1 MMRAKVL
8 FLFGLACTGVLSART
23 VALWPLEV
31 TADGRFDGRCA
42 IDSQNDLG
50 AIDESWR
57 VDAGTGWALPPNPDA
72 SPLRIR
78 EALNS
83 RGVAYANSAT
93 RGVICNDVTGR
104 RLGRDR
110 DFTIEGW
117 FKLDALPE
125 QDKFGVV
132 VTAFNQ
138 TNDSKHRWTLT
149 LRRRP
154 SESYACTWILWAN
167 GGTDTVFSAY
177 ESVEASE
184 AALLGKWIHLAL
196 VHTALKGRR
205 DGWSLYLDG
214 EKVGETLSFP
224 GGEESYVNGSIDLF
238 GRRTNTDNNLLG
250 AFDYWRISDTCLEP
264 SQFLNAGGGPGTR
277 IGNDTV
283 AYWPLDVTPNGG
295 VDGRDAVGES
305 PLTGGIGFL
314 GMSSFRAC
322 RAGASEA
329 CAFAGNPPN
338 PTVTLPDGNAGSL
351 QGAATSANIQID
363 GAMLNLGGDF
373 TVEGWFA
380 PRTSDRPKKGGSEQ
394 SVCYLFGT
402 RPDYGKGWNLEYRA
416 CGEKNVSFVIY
427 CKDQTDVALV
437 DNATV
442 SGSYD
447 MANWYDR
454 WHHVALTYDADGGAQ
469 GFGRWE
475 LFIDGTRTGGYD
487 TTRAAE
493 PVTDARP
500 FCPGGRG
507 NVAGRSFQ
515 GKMDCLRVCTAVLA
529 PEQFMCTVNG
539 TGATSV
545 YGLWPLNVAN
555 GVDLDLRDVSGNG
568 RHFANFDSQR
578 ARQQITPVPGEAP
591 VITNPDSTPGFRG
604 DRTKLHGS
612 AGFRKLSGS
621 NQHRS
626 CLVTGSSLVLDALK
640 GRENYTL
647 ECYYKRDAAAT
658 QWQECLFVVCNN
670 ANARV
675 RIFRKADGLYVWE
688 NFGASPD
695 LKDTQIPG
703 TADSDLVAGVW
714 YHIAL
719 VHTMETVDGVE
730 KTMWRVYVDGVLK
743 GTASQTAKVWVD
755 TDFNALAVGG
765 RWFSDNNSVNGN
777 LSSVR
782 LSRVALAPEDFLCAA
797 PKLPAAPTGTAAY
810 WPLDASGAGLGNLAE
825 PGLPLDVE
833 GTAAP
838 QDEKAVP
845 SIPRTSALADLVT
858 GAARRNGGS
867 YALGSAGALRA
878 ETVGNALS
886 LRTPFTVEGWL
897 KWTPG
902 AGTADEDLVVAGDP
916 DGHGV
921 RIFIDKSGATPRLK
935 VKARGLWPCTPWI
948 DTAFDADLSPFANT
962 WTHVA
967 VVYDS
972 SDYTGSWTL
981 YADGKPLGAK
991 IYNFYHPSYTDAFAV
1006 THLRLG
1012 STSAPLSG
1020 VVDMWRVTMSALTP
1034 AEFLWDTPK
1043 GATIFIR

>member
-1 MMRAKVL
+1 MMKARDI
-8 FLFGLACTGVLSART
+8 FLVCLAVAGVASART
-23 VALWPLEV
+23 VALWPLEA
-31 TADGRFDGRCA
+31 TANGGFDGRCA
-42 IDSQNDLG
+42 IDYQNDLS
-50 AIDESWR
+50 AVNNVWR
-57 VDAGTGWALPPNPDA
+57 MGAGTGWALPPNPDA
-72 SPLRIR
+72 SPLAVR
-78 EALNS
+78 EALNGLAVVCTNNTTK
-83 RGVAYANSAT
+83 GV
-93 RGVICNDVTGR
+93 VCNDVTGR

-117 FKLDALPE
+117 FKLDALPA

-132 VTAFNQ
+132 VAAFNQ
-138 TNDSKHRWTLT
+138 NNDSRHRWTLT
-149 LRRRP
+149 LRRRS
-154 SESYACTWILWAN
+154 SEAYACTWILWAQ
-167 GGTDTVFSAY
+167 GGSDTVFSAY
-177 ESVEASE
+177 ESAEASE
-184 AALLGKWIHLAL
+184 AALVGKWIHLAL
-196 VHTALKGRR
+196 VHTALKGGR

-214 EKVGETLSFP
+214 VKVGDTLTFA
-224 GGEESYVNGSIDLF
+224 GENQSYVNGSIDLF
-238 GRRTNTDNNLLG
+238 GRRTNGENNLLG
-250 AFDYWRISDTCLEP
+250 TFDYWRISDTCLEP
-264 SQFLNAGGGPGTR
+264 SQFLNAGGEGTR

-305 PLTGGIGFL
+305 PLTGGTGFL
-314 GMSSFRAC
+314 NMSAFRTC
-322 RAGASEA
+322 RAGASED
-329 CAFAGNPPN
+329 CAFTGNPPN

-351 QGAATSANIQID
+351 QGAATSANLQID

-380 PRTSDRPKKGGSEQ
+380 PRTCDRPVKGTSQQ

-402 RPDYGKGWNLEYRA
+402 HPDGNKGWNLEYRA
-416 CGEKNVSFVIY
+416 YGEKNVSFVIY
-427 CKDQTDVALV
+427 CMDQSGVLV
-437 DNATV
+437 NNANV
-442 SGSYD
+442 SGAYD

-454 WHHVALTYDADGGAQ
+454 WHHVALTYDADGGAK

-475 LFIDGTRTGGYD
+475 LFIDGVRTGGYSNE
-487 TTRAAE
+487 RAAATI
-493 PVTDARP
+493 TDTRP

-507 NVAGRSFQ
+507 NVADRSFQ
-515 GKMDCLRVCTAVLA
+515 GGMDCLRVCTAVLA
-529 PEQFMCTVNG
+529 PEQFMCTANG
-539 TGATSV
+539 TAATSV

-555 GVDLDLRDVSGNG
+555 GVDLDLTDVSGNG
-568 RHFANFDSQR
+568 RHFASFDSQR
-578 ARQQITPVPGEAP
+578 DRQHVTPVPGEAP
-591 VITNPDSTPGFRG
+591 VITNPDPTPGFRG

-612 AGFRKLSGS
+612 AGLRKLSGS

-626 CLVTGSSLVLDALK
+626 CLVTGSSLVMDALK

-647 ECYYKRDAAAT
+647 ECYYKRDVAT
-658 QWQECLFVVCNN
+658 TQGQECLFVVCNN
-670 ANARV
+670 ASARV

-688 NFGASPD
+688 AVSASPD
-695 LKDTQIPG
+695 LADTKIPG

-719 VHTMETVDGVE
+719 VHTMETVGGVE
-730 KTMWRVYVDGVLK
+730 KTMWRVYVDGALK
-743 GTASQTAKVWVD
+743 GSASQTAKMSVD
-755 TDFNALAVGG
+755 TGFNALAVGG
-765 RWFSDNNSVNGN
+765 RWFADNNSVNGN
-777 LSSVR
+777 VSSVR

-825 PGLPLDVE
+825 AGLPLVVE
-833 GTAAP
+833 GTAVS
-838 QDEKAVP
+838 QDDKARP

-858 GAARRNGGS
+858 GAARRNAGS
-867 YALGSAGALRA
+867 YALGAAGALRA
-878 ETVGNALS
+878 ATVGNALS
-886 LRTPFTVEGWL
+886 LRTPFTVEGWM

-921 RIFIDKSGATPRLK
+921 RIFIDKSGATPRMK

-948 DTAFDADLSPFANT
+948 DAAFDADLTPFAND

-991 IYNFYHPSYTDAFAV
+991 LYNFYHPSYTDAFGV
-1006 THLRLG
+1006 THLRIG
-1012 STSAPLSG
+1012 STVAPFAGS
-1020 VVDMWRVTMSALTP
+1020 VDMWRVTMSALTP
-1034 AEFLWDTPK
+1034 SEFLWDLPK

>member
-1 MMRAKVL
+1 M
-8 FLFGLACTGVLSART
+8 
-23 VALWPLEV
+23 
-31 TADGRFDGRCA
+31 
-42 IDSQNDLG
+42 
-50 AIDESWR
+50 
-57 VDAGTGWALPPNPDA
+57 
-72 SPLRIR
+72 
-78 EALNS
+78 
-83 RGVAYANSAT
+83 
-93 RGVICNDVTGR
+93 
-104 RLGRDR
+104 
-110 DFTIEGW
+110 
-117 FKLDALPE
+117 
-125 QDKFGVV
+125 
-132 VTAFNQ
+132 
-138 TNDSKHRWTLT
+138 
-149 LRRRP
+149 
-154 SESYACTWILWAN
+154 
-167 GGTDTVFSAY
+167 
-177 ESVEASE
+177 
-184 AALLGKWIHLAL
+184 
-196 VHTALKGRR
+196 
-205 DGWSLYLDG
+205 
-214 EKVGETLSFP
+214 
-224 GGEESYVNGSIDLF
+224 
-238 GRRTNTDNNLLG
+238 
-250 AFDYWRISDTCLEP
+250 
-264 SQFLNAGGGPGTR
+264 
-277 IGNDTV
+277 
-283 AYWPLDVTPNGG
+283 
-295 VDGRDAVGES
+295 
-305 PLTGGIGFL
+305 
-314 GMSSFRAC
+314 
-322 RAGASEA
+322 
-329 CAFAGNPPN
+329 
-338 PTVTLPDGNAGSL
+338 
-351 QGAATSANIQID
+351 
-363 GAMLNLGGDF
+363 
-373 TVEGWFA
+373 
-380 PRTSDRPKKGGSEQ
+380 
-394 SVCYLFGT
+394 
-402 RPDYGKGWNLEYRA
+402 
-416 CGEKNVSFVIY
+416 
-427 CKDQTDVALV
+427 
-437 DNATV
+437 
-442 SGSYD
+442 
-447 MANWYDR
+447 
-454 WHHVALTYDADGGAQ
+454 
-469 GFGRWE
+469 
-475 LFIDGTRTGGYD
+475 
-487 TTRAAE
+487 
-493 PVTDARP
+493 
-500 FCPGGRG
+500 
-507 NVAGRSFQ
+507 
-515 GKMDCLRVCTAVLA
+515 
-529 PEQFMCTVNG
+529 
-539 TGATSV
+539 
-545 YGLWPLNVAN
+545 
-555 GVDLDLRDVSGNG
+555 
-568 RHFANFDSQR
+568 
-578 ARQQITPVPGEAP
+578 
-591 VITNPDSTPGFRG
+591 
-604 DRTKLHGS
+604 
-612 AGFRKLSGS
+612 
-621 NQHRS
+621 
-626 CLVTGSSLVLDALK
+626 TGSSLVLDALK
-640 GRENYTL
+640 VRENYTL

-797 PKLPAAPTGTAAY
+797 PKLPAVPTGTAAY

-825 PGLPLDVE
+825 PGLPLVVE

-845 SIPRTSALADLVT
+845 SIPRTSALTDLVT

-878 ETVGNALS
+878 ATVGNALS